1 MRKKMKVT
9 AKRNGDKFEIAYQM
23 DDTQLQER
31 LERIN
36 NKINGIKRSID
47 LYNDQLEFLGA
58 EKEQIELLLKD

>member
-1 MRKKMKVT
+1 MRRKLKVS
-9 AKRNGDKFEIAYQM
+9 ARKNGDKFEISYQM

-31 LERIN
+31 LKLID

-47 LYNDQLEFLGA
+47 LYNDQLENLST